1 MSIGTALD
9 PVPRTRCP
17 RCANDVPDGEFC
29 GVCGSDLTGVRPGGR
44 GWLRPRTFGA
54 APGEAVLRPYLFSSL
69 LPHLPSRSRRPFR
82 IVLLVGALGLVAS
95 TIGRL
100 PSAGIA
106 IAALGLPLLFGLYL
120 RASGVGRGIP
130 RLSLALAA
138 TLGAALGIGW
148 VLVTGHL
155 VSASYGLP
163 MTVGLALRQEL
174 RTGIAI
180 PTAAMILMV
189 VPVLVARLL
198 PRPAGV
204 PRTSE
209 ALDGF
214 AIGAL
219 GALVFSAAATL
230 TRLAPRFFAP
240 AAVSDD
246 NVPLLFGR
254 LGAGLFAHTRP
265 LRSILVESVLC
276 GVTIPI
282 TAAAA
287 GGMVGILLW
296 FHHPTDDRTEDHP
309 GRVRIALGLLAA
321 TTLVVHTAAGTIDMV
336 GLPET
341 WMIGLHLL
349 MTLAVLLA
357 LRLAMQLALLHET
370 HDPIDESRPLL
381 CVYCEMVVP
390 DMAFCPAC
398 GVASRASSRESR
410 RERRGERPRRLD
422 VSAGVGPP
430 AGEQTYPGYA
440 MGAQTYSA
448 PAVRRPRLN
457 WLLGRWGI
465 GITTVAVA
473 LGAVAI
479 TLTPNVAHYM
489 CPPECGEPPTG
500 TPVTALPRFT
510 APGGEFSVSYPAAG
524 SAYTVST
531 DNAGVTATYTGGDGG
546 VMQLY
551 SLPAN
556 GRSAREIVKAA
567 LRKAYPDATFAYEI
581 PNAMVGYQS
590 GYGEAADVWPQSTT
604 ARYSRVRIIAMA
616 AVKNDVALAAFAIG
630 PYRVFGPD
638 SGPGIPSG
646 ANLQLAQDMGKYV
659 NSFRWDGDPAR

>member
-1 MSIGTALD
+1 MSIETALD

-17 RCANDVPDGEFC
+17 RCASDVPAGEFC
-29 GVCGSDLTGVRPGGR
+29 GLCGSDLTGVRRGGR
-44 GWLRPRTFGA
+44 GWLRPGTFGA
-54 APGEAVLRPYLFSSL
+54 APGEAVLRPHLFSSL
-69 LPHLPSRSRRPFR
+69 FPHLPNRSRRPFG
-82 IVLLVGALGLVAS
+82 IILLVGALGLVAAA
-95 TIGRL
+95 IVRL
-100 PSAGIA
+100 PSVGIA
-106 IAALGLPLLFGLYL
+106 LAALGLPLLFGLYL

-130 RLSLALAA
+130 RSSLALAA
-138 TLGAALGIGW
+138 ALGAALGVGW

-163 MTVGLALRQEL
+163 MTIGLALRHEL

-189 VPVLVARLL
+189 VPVLVVRLL
-198 PRPAGV
+198 PRPLDN
-204 PRTSE
+204 PRTAES
-209 ALDGF
+209 LDGF

-219 GALVFSAAATL
+219 GALLFSAAATL

-246 NVPLLFGR
+246 SGPFLFGSHS
-254 LGAGLFAHTRP
+254 AGLFAHTRP
-265 LRSILVESVLC
+265 LRSILVEFVLC

-296 FHHPTDDRTEDHP
+296 FRHPGADGTEDHP
-309 GRVRIALGLLAA
+309 ARVRIALGLLAA
-321 TTLVVHTAAGTIDMV
+321 TALVVHTAVGTIDMV

-341 WMIGLHLL
+341 WMISLHLL
-349 MTLAVLLA
+349 MTIAVLLA
-357 LRLAMQLALLHET
+357 LRLALQLALLHEV

-381 CVYCEMVVP
+381 CVHCEMVVP

-410 RERRGERPRRLD
+410 RDRRGERPRRLD
-422 VSAGVGPP
+422 VSAGAGPP

-440 MGAQTYSA
+440 IGAQTYSA
-448 PAVRRPRLN
+448 PVVRRPRLN

-479 TLTPNVAHYM
+479 ALTPRVAHYM

-510 APGGEFSVSYPAAG
+510 APGGEFSVAYPAAG

-531 DNAGVTATYTGGDGG
+531 NNSGVTATFTGGDGG

-556 GRSAREIVKAA
+556 GRSARDIAKAA
-567 LRKAYPDATFAYEI
+567 LRKAYPDAAFAYEI
-581 PNAMVGYQS
+581 PNAMVGYQP

-604 ARYSRVRIIAMA
+604 ARYSRVRIIGMT
-616 AVKNDVALAAFAIG
+616 AVKNDVALVAFAIG

-659 NSFRWDGDPAR
+659 NSFRWAGDPAR

>member
-1 MSIGTALD
+1 MSIDLD
-9 PVPRTRCP
+9 QDAAPRTRCP
-17 RCANDVPDGEFC
+17 RCASDVPAGEFC
-29 GVCGSDLTGVRPGGR
+29 GVCGSDLTGGQTGGR
-44 GWLRPRTFGA
+44 RWLRPGTFGA

-69 LPHLPSRSRRPFR
+69 FPHLPNRSRRPFR
-82 IVLLVGALGLVAS
+82 IILLLGALALVAFAVA
-95 TIGRL
+95 RL

-106 IAALGLPLLFGLYL
+106 LAALGLPLLFGLYL
-120 RASGVGRGIP
+120 RASGVGRDIP
-130 RLSLALAA
+130 RSFLVLAA
-138 TLGAALGIGW
+138 TLGAALGVGW
-148 VLVTGHL
+148 VLVTGQL

-163 MTVGLALRQEL
+163 MSAGLALRHEL

-189 VPVLVARLL
+189 VPVIAVRLL
-198 PRPAGV
+198 ARSARRPA
-204 PRTSE
+204 E

-219 GALVFSAAATL
+219 GALAFSAAATL
-230 TRLAPRFFAP
+230 ARLAPRFFAP

-246 NVPLLFGR
+246 NGPFLFGP
-254 LGAGLFAHTRP
+254 LSAGLFAHTRP
-265 LRSILVESVLC
+265 WRSLLVESVLC
-276 GVTIPI
+276 GVTVPI

-287 GGMVGILLW
+287 GGIVGILLW
-296 FHHPTDDRTEDHP
+296 FRHPGADGTEDHP
-309 GRVRIALGLLAA
+309 GRVRLVLGLLAA
-321 TTLVVHTAAGTIDMV
+321 AALVVHTAVGTIDMV

-341 WMIGLHLL
+341 WMIGLHLV

-357 LRLAMQLALLHET
+357 LRLALQLALLHEA

-381 CVYCEMVVP
+381 CIHCEMVVP

-398 GVASRASSRESR
+398 GVATRASSRESR
-410 RERRGERPRRLD
+410 RERRGSFRPQSLET
-422 VSAGVGPP
+422 AGPPP
-430 AGEQTYPGYA
+430 AGEQSYPGYA
-440 MGAQTYSA
+440 LGSQTYIA
-448 PAVRRPRLN
+448 PVLQRPRLN

-479 TLTPNVAHYM
+479 VLTPRVAHYM

-500 TPVTALPRFT
+500 TPVMALPRFT
-510 APGGEFSVSYPAAG
+510 APGGEFSVAYPAEG
-524 SAYTVST
+524 SAYTVT
-531 DNAGVTATYTGGDGG
+531 TAKAGVTATFTGGDGG
-546 VMQLY
+546 VMQLF

-556 GRSAREIVKAA
+556 GRSAREVAKAA

-581 PNAMVGYQS
+581 PNAMVGYQP

-604 ARYSRVRIIAMA
+604 ARYSRVRIIGLA
-616 AVKNDVALAAFAIG
+616 AIKNDVALIAFAIG
-630 PYRVFGPD
+630 PYRVFGPG

-659 NSFRWDGDPAR
+659 NSFRWAGDPLR

>member
-1 MSIGTALD
+1 MSIDLNRDA
-9 PVPRTRCP
+9 VPRTRCP
-17 RCANDVPDGEFC
+17 RCASDVPAGEFC
-29 GVCGSDLTGVRPGGR
+29 GICGSDLTGGRTGGR
-44 GWLRPRTFGA
+44 RWLRPGTFGA

-69 LPHLPSRSRRPFR
+69 FPHLPNRSRRPFR
-82 IVLLVGALGLVAS
+82 IILSVGALALVAFAVA
-95 TIGRL
+95 RL

-106 IAALGLPLLFGLYL
+106 LAALGLPLLFGLYL
-120 RASGVGRGIP
+120 RASGVGRDIP
-130 RLSLALAA
+130 RSSLVLTA

-148 VLVTGHL
+148 VMVTGQL

-163 MTVGLALRQEL
+163 MSVGLALRHEL

-189 VPVLVARLL
+189 VPVIVVRLL
-198 PRPAGV
+198 ARSARRPAE
-204 PRTSE
+204 S
-209 ALDGF
+209 LDGF
-214 AIGAL
+214 VIGAL
-219 GALVFSAAATL
+219 GALAFSATATL

-246 NVPLLFGR
+246 NGPFLFGPR
-254 LGAGLFAHTRP
+254 SAGLFAHTRP
-265 LRSILVESVLC
+265 LRSLLVESVLC
-276 GVTIPI
+276 GVTIPV

-287 GGMVGILLW
+287 GGIVGILLW
-296 FHHPTDDRTEDHP
+296 FRHPGADDTEDHP
-309 GRVRIALGLLAA
+309 GRVRMVLALLAA
-321 TTLVVHTAAGTIDMV
+321 AALVIHTAVGTIDMV

-341 WMIGLHLL
+341 WMIGLHLV

-357 LRLAMQLALLHET
+357 LRLALQLALLHEA

-381 CVYCEMVVP
+381 CVHCEMVVP

-410 RERRGERPRRLD
+410 RDRRGERPQPLD
-422 VSAGVGPP
+422 VSAGAGPP

-440 MGAQTYSA
+440 IGAQTYSA

-465 GITTVAVA
+465 GITTVAVT

-479 TLTPNVAHYM
+479 VLTPRVAHYM

-500 TPVTALPRFT
+500 TPVMALPRFA
-510 APGGEFSVSYPAAG
+510 APGGEFSVAYPAEG
-524 SAYTVST
+524 SAYTVT
-531 DNAGVTATYTGGDGG
+531 TGDAGVTATFTGGDGG
-546 VMQLY
+546 VMQLF

-581 PNAMVGYQS
+581 PNAMVGYQP
-590 GYGEAADVWPQSTT
+590 GYGEAADDWPQSTT
-604 ARYSRVRIIAMA
+604 ARYSRVRIIGLA
-616 AVKNDVALAAFAIG
+616 AVKNDVALVAFAIG

-659 NSFRWDGDPAR
+659 NSFRWAGDPLR